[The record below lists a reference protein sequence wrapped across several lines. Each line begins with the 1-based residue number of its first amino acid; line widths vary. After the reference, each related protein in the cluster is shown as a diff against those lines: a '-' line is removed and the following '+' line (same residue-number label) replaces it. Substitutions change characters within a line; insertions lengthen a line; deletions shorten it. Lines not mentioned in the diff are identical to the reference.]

1 MIFHDFTKIE
11 RRASLMFKNNAI
23 IARKLLIAGM
33 LVAGAALLVIALL
46 GGDSRNP
53 ISEWTPVNE
62 PLKKAVEHW
71 DSSGDSSRKSD
82 NADVSAVAS
91 GGTAHV
97 SKENSSPIEANIPGQ
112 AKGNSPAPDNAAS
125 ITASPDANANEP
137 SLTSEPSPSID
148 ALPASTEDIAATDK
162 RIDLN
167 RATLADLET
176 LPGIGPSKAQA
187 IVAYRDKVGG
197 FRKIEQ
203 LKDVKGIGPKVFERI
218 SGQVRIAAGK

>member
-1 MIFHDFTKIE
+1 
-11 RRASLMFKNNAI
+11 MFKNSAI
-23 IARKLLIAGM
+23 NVRKLLIAGM
-33 LVAGAALLVIALL
+33 LVAGAALLVIALI
-46 GGDSRNP
+46 GGDPRNP

-62 PLKKAVEHW
+62 PLKKAVENW
-71 DSSGDSSRKSD
+71 DSSGDSARNSE
-82 NADVSAVAS
+82 NADDTTIAS
-91 GGTAHV
+91 GDATHV
-97 SKENSSPIEANIPGQ
+97 SKENSSPIEAKIPGQ
-112 AKGNSPAPDNAAS
+112 AEGNSLAPDNAAS
-125 ITASPDANANEP
+125 ITVSPDANANEP
-137 SLTSEPSPSID
+137 SLALEPSPSVD
-148 ALPASTEDIAATDK
+148 AQPASTEDFAATDK